1 MKYSIPLLESIWFM
15 HSLRINY
22 QDFKFHGKNQKHP
35 KLYFPLV
42 QIETISIPMQ
52 YMHLSPKYIYEISKE
67 NGTLNVFAKIILL
80 RYNISSLVCAPSPID
95 FSRWLPQTDYIPQI
109 YKQCTLSKRR
119 KFFFWSTLL
128 LCCSWCHVLHE
139 SSLTVEHNFV
149 DILYSCPLLLTLQGV

>member
-1 MKYSIPLLESIWFM
+1 M

-67 NGTLNVFAKIILL
+67 NRTLNVFAKIILL
-80 RYNISSLVCAPSPID
+80 KYNISSLVCAPS
-95 FSRWLPQTDYIPQI
+95 
-109 YKQCTLSKRR
+109 
-119 KFFFWSTLL
+119 
-128 LCCSWCHVLHE
+128 
-139 SSLTVEHNFV
+139 
-149 DILYSCPLLLTLQGV
+149 